1 LLRRGSITQGLISPG
16 LQLDLQKGLTM
27 EICSNYFG
35 DSKANGFIAGGDKDK
50 DDVGDNG
57 SSYMVFL
64 ISMQFSRLFFFIFWC

>member
-1 LLRRGSITQGLISPG
+1 
-16 LQLDLQKGLTM
+16 M